1 MRNAA
6 PSDCLSTR
14 IARVGGALDRG
25 EWASAH
31 ALLGGLQ
38 QCGQHHSCPNGE
50 ACALAAEMLMADLRG
65 MVRDQTVAA

>member
-6 PSDCLSTR
+6 LSDCLSTR
-14 IARVGGALDRG
+14 IARVGGTLDRG

-31 ALLGGLQ
+31 ALLTGLRQCSQ
-38 QCGQHHSCPNGE
+38 QRGCPDGE
-50 ACALAAEMLMADLRG
+50 ACALAAEMLMADLRR